1 MSRIV
6 VKNLPKRI
14 KEDKIKDTFGKIG
27 EITDL
32 QLKYTKS
39 GKFRQFAFVGYRS
52 NAEAEKA
59 VNFFNKTFLD
69 SSRLQVEICK
79 SIGDPNAERPWSKYS
94 SESSAYKA
102 RHNKHEKHKLENEE
116 KEKKEK
122 EKKEKAKKNKGDTLE
137 TEENEKTDVELEEF
151 LALHQKGNKSR
162 VWGNDLVAG
171 VKESDPGHEKK
182 TRRPPP
188 TKESEEEGDSDE
200 QTSESED
207 DDPVEVMEQPEV
219 NTVDETKE
227 KSKTANKKGLSD
239 LDYLKSKVK
248 QTSQSSSEDS
258 ESEDEEKTKVT
269 KQQKTNKKVPKKSEE
284 TSEPTGEVFTIKMRG
299 VPFSAKDKDIKTFFA
314 PLKVTEVRMPKNN
327 KGQKTG
333 TVFVDLTSKADLDE
347 AMKRHKDYM
356 GTRYIEL
363 MVDDKNNTST
373 FNLPRQEPAWAKK
386 AAELEEH
393 GETIAETG
401 RLFLRNLAYICKEED
416 LEELF
421 SKYGPLTEVN
431 LPIDTL
437 TKKVKGFAFITFMMP
452 EHAVTAYTELDGSIF
467 MGRLLHILP
476 GQEKKTEDDS
486 FSNEG
491 SSYKK
496 KKAVQQKASSGSS
509 HNWNSLF
516 IGSNAV
522 ADAMAAKYKTT
533 KSDVLDPESKK
544 SLAVRMALGE
554 TQIVAETRQFL
565 LDNGVALDSFSQ
577 PAAARSKSIILVK
590 NLPAGTSSEEIKD
603 VFEKFGELG
612 RLVLPPAGVSAIVE
626 FLHTQEAR
634 KAFYSLAYTK
644 FQHVPL
650 YLEWAPVGVFTSQ
663 TSTKDK
669 TEQDDEQE
677 EKESEKE
684 EEVEG
689 EKVKKAV
696 EETVEDKESEES
708 EEEPEADTT
717 VFVKN
722 LNFETTDDTLLKV
735 FSECGAVSVATVSKK
750 KDMRNPGSFLSM
762 GYGFVQYKRHKDA
775 MTALKELQHTSIDDH
790 MVELKLS
797 NRTTLQKQTSS
808 RKTIKNKQQKS
819 TKILI
824 RNIPFEA
831 SRNEIKELFRTFG
844 EIKAIRIPKKM
855 SGTGGHRGFGFVD
868 FLTKNDAKR
877 AFEALCHSSHLY
889 GRRLVLEWAEADDT
903 VETLRKKTADRFLE
917 GGPKKKLSRKTLLDE
932 LDG

>member
-1 MSRIV
+1 MSRLV
-6 VKNLPKRI
+6 VKNLPKRVKEEKI
-14 KEDKIKDTFGKIG
+14 KETFGKIG

-32 QLKYTKS
+32 QLKYTKA
-39 GKFRQFAFVGYRS
+39 GKFRQFAFVGYKS

-59 VNFFNKTFLD
+59 VKFFNKTFLD
-69 SSRLQVEICK
+69 SSRLQVELCK
-79 SIGDPNAERPWSKYS
+79 SIGDPDAVRPWSKYS
-94 SESSAYKA
+94 SESSAYKK
-102 RHNKHEKHKLENEE
+102 RQERLKTKTDGKPKKERDTKKTIDDNEEEE
-116 KEKKEK
+116 KE
-122 EKKEKAKKNKGDTLE
+122 EKKDI
-137 TEENEKTDVELEEF
+137 ELEEF
-151 LALHQKGNKSR
+151 IALHQKPNKSH

-171 VKESDPGHEKK
+171 VTQKDPRQQKGE
-182 TRRPPP
+182 RRPAP
-188 TKESEEEGDSDE
+188 SGDHVMQDSDE
-200 QTSESED
+200 VDSDSESEVD
-207 DDPVEVMEQPEV
+207 DTIKQDEVTEPIIEEDMKNKV
-219 NTVDETKE
+219 
-227 KSKTANKKGLSD
+227 ALKKGLSD

-248 QTSQSSSEDS
+248 QTSMSSSEDS
-258 ESEDEEKTKVT
+258 ESEDEKERNIVSNHQTAIAKIPNKSKTK
-269 KQQKTNKKVPKKSEE
+269 
-284 TSEPTGEVFTIKMRG
+284 TSEPTGQVFTIKMRG
-299 VPFSAKDKDIKTFFA
+299 VPFTSKEKDIKTFFA
-314 PLKVTEVRMPKNN
+314 PLAVSEVRIPKNS

-333 TVFVDLTSKADLDE
+333 TVFVDLTSKADLE
-347 AMKRHKDYM
+347 VAMKRNKDYM
-356 GTRYIEL
+356 GSRYIEL
-363 MVDDKNNTST
+363 FVDDKNDRSKAQFT
-373 FNLPRQEPAWAKK
+373 PQEPAWAKK

-393 GETIAETG
+393 GESIAETG
-401 RLFLRNLAYICKEED
+401 RLFVRNLAYICKEED

-431 LPIDTL
+431 LPIDSL
-437 TKKVKGFAFITFMMP
+437 TKKVKGFAFITYMMP
-452 EHAVTAYTELDGSIF
+452 EHAVKAFSELDGSIF

-476 GQEKKTEDDS
+476 GQEKKTEEDS
-486 FSNEG
+486 FANEG

-496 KKAVQQKASSGSS
+496 KKAGQQKALSGSS
-509 HNWNSLF
+509 HNWNTLF

-522 ADAMAAKYKTT
+522 ADTMAAKYKTS
-533 KSDVLDPESKK
+533 KSEVLDPETKK

-577 PAAARSKSIILVK
+577 PAAARSKSVILVK
-590 NLPAGTSSEEIKD
+590 NLPAGTSPAEIKE

-634 KAFYSLAYTK
+634 KAFYNLAYTK

-650 YLEWAPVGVFTSQ
+650 YLEWAPVGVFNTPTPKIDEEEDTEKQAEAKSDKEKV
-663 TSTKDK
+663 TETK
-669 TEQDDEQE
+669 EE
-677 EKESEKE
+677 EKLEKE
-684 EEVEG
+684 E
-689 EKVKKAV
+689 
-696 EETVEDKESEES
+696 ESEES
-708 EEEPEADTT
+708 EDEPEPEST

-722 LNFETTDDTLLKV
+722 LNFDTTDDTLLKV
-735 FSECGAVSVATVSKK
+735 FSECGPVSVATVSKK
-750 KDMRNPGSFLSM
+750 KDMRNPGQFLSM
-762 GYGFVQYKRHKDA
+762 GYGFVQYKRRSDA
-775 MTALKELQHTSIDDH
+775 MKALKELQHTSIDSH
-790 MVELKLS
+790 TVEIKIS
-797 NRTTLQKQTSS
+797 NRTVLQKQSTST
-808 RKTIKNKQQKS
+808 RKTVKNKKQKS

-831 SRNEIKELFRTFG
+831 SRNEVKELFRTFG

-868 FLTKNDAKR
+868 FLTKHDAKR